1 MKRTW
6 FVVVLLTLTALGS
19 GSAFAQ
25 TIPPLD
31 HFRCYYIPNQPVL
44 NIPIQLQDQFDA
56 AMPAPQNFEKINQL
70 TLARICN
77 TTKKVFNNVTTPMT
91 NVNHHL
97 AMYQI
102 NPQPIIPRTVVA
114 SNQFDVPAGAGQS
127 LMVSD
132 ARFLLVPSGKI
143 PLPGTIPPP
152 SSDLDH
158 YKCYAAGGARLNVQ
172 PFLSDEFIAEN
183 TFVLWPVL
191 FCNPVLKIHGS
202 VTTNIQNNRDHLVC
216 YATVGTGFAGITNPP
231 GVGIQNQFQTVG
243 VPVQLPDL
251 FCVPSLK
258 LSWSVVV
265 PPPPPAGTSS
275 TSPAKATKP
284 AGAN

>member
-1 MKRTW
+1 M
-6 FVVVLLTLTALGS
+6 LALAALGS
-19 GSAFAQ
+19 ASAFAQ
-25 TIPPLD
+25 ALPPLD

-56 AMPAPQNFEKINQL
+56 ALPVPQNFEKINQL

-77 TTKKVFNNVTTPMT
+77 TTKKLIAGVTTPMT
-91 NVNHHL
+91 NPNHHL

-102 NPQPIIPRTVVA
+102 NPQPIIPRTVLV
-114 SNQFDVPAGAGQS
+114 SNQFDGPIGVGQT

-143 PLPGTIPPP
+143 PLPGTTP
-152 SSDLDH
+152 SPSPDLDH
-158 YKCYAAGGARLNVQ
+158 YKCYAAGGARVNLL

-191 FCNPVLKIHGS
+191 FCNPVLKIHGT
-202 VTTNIQNNRDHLVC
+202 VTTTIQNNRDHLTC
-216 YATVGTGFAGITNPP
+216 YATTGTAFKGITNPP
-231 GVGIQNQFQTVG
+231 GIGIRNQFGLVG
-243 VPVQLPDL
+243 AQVLKPDM
-251 FCVPSLK
+251 FCVPTQK
-258 LSWSVVV
+258 LSWSVEVQ
-265 PPPPPAGTSS
+265 PAGSASARTA
-275 TSPAKATKP
+275 PKP

>member
-1 MKRTW
+1 
-6 FVVVLLTLTALGS
+6 
-19 GSAFAQ
+19 
-25 TIPPLD
+25 
-31 HFRCYYIPNQPVL
+31 
-44 NIPIQLQDQFDA
+44 LQDQFDA
-56 AMPAPQNFEKINQL
+56 ALPAPQNFEQINQL

-77 TTKKVFNNVTTPMT
+77 TTKKLINNVTTPMT
-91 NVNHHL
+91 NPNHHL

-102 NPQPIIPRTVVA
+102 NPQPIIPRTVLV
-114 SNQFDVPAGAGQS
+114 SNQFDGPSGLGQT

-143 PLPGTIPPP
+143 PLPGTVP
-152 SSDLDH
+152 SPSPDLDH
-158 YKCYAAGGARLNVQ
+158 YKCYAAGGNRVNLT

-202 VTTNIQNNRDHLVC
+202 ITTNIQNNRDHLTC
-216 YATVGTGFAGITNPP
+216 YATTGTGFPGILNPP
-231 GVGIQNQFQTVG
+231 GVGIRNQFGTVG
-243 VPVQLPDL
+243 VPVLKPDM

-258 LSWSVVV
+258 LSWTVEVQ
-265 PPPPPAGTSS
+265 PAGSASARTA
-275 TSPAKATKP
+275 PKP

>member
-1 MKRTW
+1 MKRVW
-6 FVVVLLTLTALGS
+6 IVVAILALAAIW
-19 GSAFAQ
+19 SASAYAQ
-25 TIPPLD
+25 STPPPLD

-56 AMPAPQNFEKINQL
+56 ALPAPQNFENINQL

-77 TTKKVFNNVTTPMT
+77 TTRKLINNVTTPMT
-91 NVNHHL
+91 NPTHHL

-102 NPQPIIPRTVVA
+102 NPQPIIPRTVVV
-114 SNQFDVPAGAGQS
+114 SNQFDSATTGQT

-143 PLPGTIPPP
+143 PLPGTTP
-152 SSDLDH
+152 SPSPDLDH
-158 YKCYAAGGARLNVQ
+158 YKCYAAGGNRVNLL
-172 PFLSDEFIAEN
+172 PFLTDEFIAEN

-191 FCNPVLKIHGS
+191 FCNPVLKIHGN
-202 VTTNIQNNRDHLVC
+202 VTTNIQNNRDHLTC
-216 YATVGTGFAGITNPP
+216 YATTGTGFAGSTNPP
-231 GVGIQNQFQTVG
+231 GVGIRNQFGTVG
-243 VPVQLPDL
+243 VPVLKPDM

-258 LSWSVVV
+258 LSWTVEVQ
-265 PPPPPAGTSS
+265 PAGSAS
-275 TSPAKATKP
+275 AKTAPKP

>member
-1 MKRTW
+1 MKRVW
-6 FVVVLLTLTALGS
+6 IVVAILALAAIW
-19 GSAFAQ
+19 SASAYAQ
-25 TIPPLD
+25 STPPPLD

-56 AMPAPQNFEKINQL
+56 ALPAPQNFENINQL

-77 TTKKVFNNVTTPMT
+77 TTKKLINNVTTPMT
-91 NVNHHL
+91 NPNHHL

-102 NPQPIIPRTVVA
+102 NPQPIIPRTVVV
-114 SNQFDVPAGAGQS
+114 SNQFDSAATGQT

-143 PLPGTIPPP
+143 PLPGTVP
-152 SSDLDH
+152 SPSPDLDH
-158 YKCYAAGGARLNVQ
+158 YKCYAAGGNRVNLM

-191 FCNPVLKIHGS
+191 FCNPVLKIHGN
-202 VTTNIQNNRDHLVC
+202 VTTNIQNNRDHLTC
-216 YATVGTGFAGITNPP
+216 YATTGTGFAGITNPP
-231 GVGIQNQFQTVG
+231 GVGIRNQFGTFG
-243 VPVQLPDL
+243 VPVLKPDM

-258 LSWSVVV
+258 LSWTVEVQ
-265 PPPPPAGTSS
+265 PAGSAS
-275 TSPAKATKP
+275 AKTAPKP
-284 AGAN
+284 AGVN